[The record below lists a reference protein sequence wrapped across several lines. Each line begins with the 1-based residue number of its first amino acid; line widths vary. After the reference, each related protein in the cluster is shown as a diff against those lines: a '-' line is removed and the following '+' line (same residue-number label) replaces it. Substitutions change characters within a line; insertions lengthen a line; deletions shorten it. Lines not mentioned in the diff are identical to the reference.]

1 MTGDDVMKDEWK
13 CVIPWEGGL
22 LCVCCVWGGGG
33 GGLLSYDQVW
43 ILFSSLERH
52 LSIRMM
58 TLQKHAVGNSGDRS
72 TD

>member
-1 MTGDDVMKDEWK
+1 MCDTLGRWIVV
-13 CVIPWEGGL
+13 CV
-22 LCVCCVWGGGG
+22 LCVGRGG